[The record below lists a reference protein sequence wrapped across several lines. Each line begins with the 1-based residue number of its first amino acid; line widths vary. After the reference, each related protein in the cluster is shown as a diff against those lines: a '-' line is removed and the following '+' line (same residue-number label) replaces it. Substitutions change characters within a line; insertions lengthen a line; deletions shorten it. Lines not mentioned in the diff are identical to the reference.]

1 MVWVVPDLS
10 VKSADRGN
18 CELKRLACSVNYDI
32 KGGHSNR
39 VKGKGMGV
47 NCSLRYVRLSLQTL
61 EGTYR

>member
-39 VKGKGMGV
+39 VKGASQNQNGV
-47 NCSLRYVRLSLQTL
+47 GSARFECKVS
-61 EGTYR
+61 